1 MGMRRSPWFKALRSR
16 QVIAAILALIGA
28 VVAVLVVR
36 PAPIEPEPFE
46 LPELDP
52 VELETQEFRVITY
65 DRFNLEVPL
74 RLELEVPADEAG
86 RTRALLAALR
96 EQFSDDL
103 EAWPES
109 LDPPAVFI
117 LPAADGRAVLDF
129 TTAEDGF
136 SGTDGARRLARSIS
150 ATLEEAGFSR
160 VNVLFAGEA
169 PGAEPGSA
177 AEEENGSDRE

>member
-52 VELETQEFRVITY
+52 VELETQEFRVVTY

-86 RTRALLAALR
+86 RARVLISALQRQLA
-96 EQFSDDL
+96 DDL
-103 EAWPES
+103 EAWPDGLGMPAIFVLGEPDEG
-109 LDPPAVFI
+109 LVIDFHAAPP
-117 LPAADGRAVLDF
+117 
-129 TTAEDGF
+129 GF
-136 SGTDGARRLARSIS
+136 ANSDGAARLARSVTG
-150 ATLEEAGFSR
+150 TLREAGFSQVR
-160 VNVLFAGEA
+160 ILFG
-169 PGAEPGSA
+169 GLEPGLQASPA
-177 AEEENGSDRE
+177 SGG